1 MLTDFIEAV
10 KHGDRSAIKQMLD
23 LSPELRTARTE
34 SGVSAVLLALYYGQ
48 VETAGYLAGGGQDL
62 DIFEASALG
71 DLARLGEILL
81 HSPEMVNAY
90 APDGFQPLGL
100 ACFFRQPQAARTL
113 LAHGAQINS
122 PSNNPAKVMPLHS
135 AVASEQLE
143 LAEMLLKGGAQVNA
157 RQGGGFIPL
166 HGAAQNG
173 QMEMVRVLLEYGA
186 DPGLVNDQGKTP
198 AETARE
204 NGHTEIAE
212 LLSGGRRAG

>member
-1 MLTDFIEAV
+1 MDFGESVKKGDLAAIRGMLQTN
-10 KHGDRSAIKQMLD
+10 
-23 LSPELRTARTE
+23 PELISARTE
-34 SGVSAVLLALYYGQ
+34 GGVSAVLLALYYGQ
-48 VETAGYLAGGGQDL
+48 AEAAAYLADCKGEL
-62 DIFEASALG
+62 DVFEAAALG
-71 DLARLGEILL
+71 NLARIGEILAQQ
-81 HSPEMVNAY
+81 PELVNAY

-100 ACFFRQPQAARTL
+100 ACFFRQLQAARIL
-113 LAHGAQINS
+113 LAHGAQVNS

-135 AVASEQLE
+135 AVASQQLE
-143 LAEMLLKGGAQVNA
+143 LAAMLIKAGAQVNA

-173 QMEMVRVLLEYGA
+173 QMDMVRLLLEYSA

-198 AETARE
+198 AEFARE